1 MMKKISR
8 SFVKME
14 YAKIKNTVNN
24 IEQGKVEDVYADLMS
39 NEKESIKIAERIS
52 DDIRFKTIETSS
64 LWNTTLSNLAKEYI
78 SFVKRTYDLF
88 MQNKT
93 EDAARLLLSPDGL
106 ISSGITI
113 LIIAVLLSLL
123 RI

>member
-1 MMKKISR
+1 
-8 SFVKME
+8 ME
-14 YAKIKNTVNN
+14 YSKIKNTVNN

-64 LWNTTLSNLAKEYI
+64 LWNTTLSNLAKEYM

>member
-14 YAKIKNTVNN
+14 YSKIKNTVNN

-64 LWNTTLSNLAKEYI
+64 LWNTTLSNLAKEYM
-78 SFVKRTYDLF
+78 SFVKRAYELM

>member
-1 MMKKISR
+1 
-8 SFVKME
+8 ME
-14 YAKIKNTVNN
+14 YSKIKNAVQN

-39 NEKESIKIAERIS
+39 NEKDSIKIAERIS

-64 LWNTTLSNLAKEYI
+64 LWNTTLSNLAQEYMC
-78 SFVKRTYDLF
+78 FVRRAYELV

-93 EDAARLLLSPDGL
+93 EEAARLLMSPDGL

-113 LIIAVLLSLL
+113 LFVAVLLALL